1 MKIGT
6 LCKVTS
12 KISHYPSQYGHFIV
26 IVGKTNRTTNTGDNR
41 VVTGRNLNTGKEH
54 HYFTTEI
61 KEVKQ

>member
-12 KISHYPSQYGHFIV
+12 KVSHNPPQFGHLIV
-26 IVGKTNRTTNTGDNR
+26 VTKGMKNDR
-41 VVTGRNLNTGKEH
+41 VVTGINLNTGREH
-54 HYFTTEI
+54 HYFTKEI